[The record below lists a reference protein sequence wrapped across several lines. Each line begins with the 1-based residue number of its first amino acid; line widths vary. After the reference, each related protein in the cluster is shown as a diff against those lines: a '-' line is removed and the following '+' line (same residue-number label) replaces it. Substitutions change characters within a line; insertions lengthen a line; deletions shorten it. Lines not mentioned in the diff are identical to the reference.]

1 MKTWMILMC
10 SIVAGCAG
18 FDPAPENVPSMMSD
32 AAMPA
37 TDGATTDSGH
47 AHSDG
52 GMEMPREVDSGM
64 PIGDVPASGDPCDP
78 DRDRETYDCALA
90 GCDRAYLVCLGS
102 GAWRCVP
109 DTGAVCMTVVPETDA
124 GMPAADAGSPAVDAG
139 HDAGTRDA
147 GTDAGPRDLG
157 VDAGRDLGT
166 DAGPPP
172 VVDAGPIDFCVAGSF
187 VGCWLSCGYP
197 GHIDCNVA
205 NGRYD
210 SACYP
215 FAGLE
220 CPTATRDAGTD
231 AGPRDAGRDLGTDAG
246 PVVVDAGTDAGRDLG
261 TDAGPAVVDAGTD
274 AGSSTLTLEIL
285 FGVDA
290 TALPR
295 PVAELSLREE
305 IATASSTRS
314 ELQLLDCD
322 PATRGMVTESGLS
335 YYRCRVTR
343 SVDASLSFVGRID
356 FTDGSVWH
364 SVSGW
369 GRTNC
374 DNPATPDRIESAT
387 PGMRW
392 IVRTLAGASRLPPS
406 GIPTVAPLY
415 SITEDSYPVC
425 RHSLTFTR
433 P

>member
-10 SIVAGCAG
+10 AIVAGCAG

-37 TDGATTDSGH
+37 TDAATTDSGH

-64 PIGDVPASGDPCDP
+64 PIGDRPESGDLCDYG
-78 DRDRETYDCALA
+78 RDAEIYPGCALD
-90 GCDRAYLVCLGS
+90 GCDHAYLVCLPT

-109 DTGAVCMTVVPETDA
+109 DTGALCEMPHPETDA
-124 GMPAADAGSPAVDAG
+124 GMPATDAGSPAVDAG

-147 GTDAGPRDLG
+147 GTDAGTRDAG
-157 VDAGRDLGT
+157 HDAGPVVVVDAGRTDSCRPEIVAICLRDPACGALGYRLCNTTSGIYDGECLHFVGQDCPAPVT
-166 DAGPPP
+166 DAGTPA
-172 VVDAGPIDFCVAGSF
+172 V
-187 VGCWLSCGYP
+187 
-197 GHIDCNVA
+197 
-205 NGRYD
+205 
-210 SACYP
+210 
-215 FAGLE
+215 
-220 CPTATRDAGTD
+220 D

-246 PVVVDAGTDAGRDLG
+246 PRDAGTDAGRDLG
-261 TDAGPAVVDAGTD
+261 TDAGPPPVVDAGTD

-415 SITEDSYPVC
+415 SITEDTFPVC